1 MRKYQRSCR
10 CLRRILSRN
19 QVTRTCHVGLSVG
32 RSRHVTFLFSAPSH
46 PSATGGSV
54 YSLVLSAL
62 YHEMMRTS
70 PEQRTDT
77 MHVADV
83 CGVGDVR
90 FVIRRSVE
98 SKWRNVDFL
107 AAASS
112 GHELRF
118 AIQFAC
124 SLCVSVEIIQT
135 RVCLTFR
142 LSRVHL

>member
-1 MRKYQRSCR
+1 MTY
-10 CLRRILSRN
+10 LELA
-19 QVTRTCHVGLSVG
+19 VSVG
-32 RSRHVTFLFSAPSH
+32 PLVGPSVRPPATVSSVFSHFFPPAHSF
-46 PSATGGSV
+46 ATGGSV